1 MTISLHPS
9 RDRDPAESRHRGRGM
24 RSLSRCIGSSP
35 SCGSPILDS
44 MERVKIAGVLYRL
57 VRAQA
62 QKSPRVIAVALI
74 APDTWGVR
82 ADFDDRRRDYRYPS
96 GGPLEELPGG
106 VGPRPPTLPP
116 TPREARTAQ
125 PLGRRPRVKTQ
136 VRPPGRRSA
145 PPARR
150 VRPPR
155 C

>member
-1 MTISLHPS
+1 
-9 RDRDPAESRHRGRGM
+9 M

-96 GGPLEELPGG
+96 GGPLEEMPGG
-106 VGPRPPTLPP
+106 FDSWPPSSGVTGGEGATVYEMRL
-116 TPREARTAQ
+116 RHTA
-125 PLGRRPRVKTQ
+125 KK
-136 VRPPGRRSA
+136 
-145 PPARR
+145 
-150 VRPPR
+150 
-155 C
+155 

>member
-1 MTISLHPS
+1 
-9 RDRDPAESRHRGRGM
+9 
-24 RSLSRCIGSSP
+24 
-35 SCGSPILDS
+35 

-106 VGPRPPTLPP
+106 FDSWPPSLGV
-116 TPREARTAQ
+116 TAGEGATVHEMRLRQ
-125 PLGRRPRVKTQ
+125 AAKK
-136 VRPPGRRSA
+136 
-145 PPARR
+145 
-150 VRPPR
+150 
-155 C
+155 

>member
-1 MTISLHPS
+1 
-9 RDRDPAESRHRGRGM
+9 M

-62 QKSPRVIAVALI
+62 QKSPRVIAVVLI

-96 GGPLEELPGG
+96 GGPLEEMPGG
-106 VGPRPPTLPP
+106 FGTWPPSLALTQG
-116 TPREARTAQ
+116 EAGTVHEMRLRQA
-125 PLGRRPRVKTQ
+125 VK
-136 VRPPGRRSA
+136 R
-145 PPARR
+145 
-150 VRPPR
+150 
-155 C
+155 